1 MKTHVRVPVL
11 IGIIC
16 FLLLPSSSFS
26 QQKAKV
32 DSLLSA
38 AEEAETDSAAAN
50 TYRKL
55 FNTYVVSD
63 MDSAEIF
70 LALEMEYATK
80 AGNQSMIAD
89 ANEDYA
95 RIAWQR
101 NKMPEALGY
110 LQATLSLREKVGDE
124 KAIANCENNIGII
137 YWNMKNT
144 DEALKH
150 YRKSMAIRIK
160 LNDSA
165 GIAASY
171 GNMGLIYREVGKID
185 SADLYYRRAMVIREI
200 LGDPRTL
207 AISYSNLAILYLDS
221 DPDSAIMY
229 TEKSM
234 AAHKS
239 TNDMYGYVGCL
250 NNLGVAY
257 RNKGMLDKAEEA
269 QKEAAR
275 MSIELDNKEV
285 MKNAYGELASIY
297 AEKGDYS
304 VAYRYFNMMDSL
316 KDLIYD
322 ENISQQVTE
331 AGTKY
336 ETEKKQREND
346 QLKASAEQDALM
358 QKFLIALVVLGV
370 IVAISLTYAYFNK
383 RKSNQQ
389 LALQN
394 AQIESQKKEI
404 TDSIN
409 YAQRIQQA
417 ILPPESALKKH
428 FPDAFVFYLPKAI
441 VSGDFWWLLEK
452 DNYVFVGIA
461 DCTGHG
467 VPGAFMSMLGMEMLN
482 DIARETAEP
491 SEILAQLSSAIK
503 RSLRQTSGETQ
514 SRDGMDIALMRF
526 DLKSHELVYAGAN
539 RPLWIR
545 KANGDVLEFTPT
557 KAPIGGPAEENQ
569 QYESHK
575 ISLGTGD
582 TLYAFTDG
590 YADQF
595 GGTKGKK
602 LKTSGMRVLLEQY
615 AMLPLVL
622 QEQELAGHFHR
633 WRGSLEQVDD
643 VLVCGIRI

>member
-1 MKTHVRVPVL
+1 MKTHVRIPL
-11 IGIIC
+11 ILGIFL
-16 FLLLPSSSFS
+16 FLLPTIAFS
-26 QQKAKV
+26 QKAKV
-32 DSLLSA
+32 DSLLNA
-38 AEEAETDSAAAN
+38 AEEAETDSAIAK
-50 TYRKL
+50 TYRQL
-55 FNTYVVSD
+55 FSTYVVSD
-63 MDSAEIF
+63 MDSAELF

-80 AGNQSMIAD
+80 AGNTTMIAD

-110 LQATLSLREKVGDE
+110 LQTTLSLREKIGDE

-150 YRKSMAIRIK
+150 YRKSMAMRIK

-171 GNMGLIYREVGKID
+171 GNMGLVYREIGKID
-185 SADLYYRRAMVIREI
+185 SADLYYRRSLVIREV
-200 LGDPRTL
+200 LGDPRML
-207 AISYSNLAILYLDS
+207 AIAYSNLAILYLDN
-221 DPDSAIMY
+221 DPDSAIIY
-229 TEKSM
+229 IEKSI
-234 AAHKS
+234 AQHNL
-239 TNDMYGYVGCL
+239 TNDKFGYAGSL

-257 RNKGMLDKAEEA
+257 RNKGMLDKAEEV
-269 QKEAAR
+269 QREAAR
-275 MSIELDNKEV
+275 LCIELDNKDV
-285 MKNAYGELASIY
+285 LKNAYGELATIN

-304 VAYRYFNMMDSL
+304 EAYRYFNLKDSV
-316 KDLIYD
+316 KDLIYN

-331 AGTKY
+331 AGAKY
-336 ETEKKQREND
+336 ESEKKQRSID
-346 QLKASAEQDALM
+346 QLNASAEQDALLK
-358 QKFLIALVVLGV
+358 KFLIALVVLGV

-417 ILPPESALKKH
+417 ILPPESSLKKH

-482 DIARETAEP
+482 DIARETSEP
-491 SEILAQLSSAIK
+491 SEILAQLSLAIK

-545 KANGDVLEFTPT
+545 KANGDVQEFSPT

-575 ISLGTGD
+575 ISLSTGD

-602 LKTSGMRVLLEQY
+602 LKTSGMRALLEQY

>member
-1 MKTHVRVPVL
+1 MKTHIRTPFFLGIFL
-11 IGIIC
+11 ILIQ
-16 FLLLPSSSFS
+16 LTSFA
-26 QQKAKV
+26 QQKAKI
-32 DSLLSA
+32 DSLLEV
-38 AEEAETDSAAAN
+38 AEDAETDSAAAN

-55 FNTYVVSD
+55 FNAFVVSD

-80 AGNQSMIAD
+80 SGKPTLIAD

-110 LQATLSLREKVGDE
+110 LQTTLSLREKVGDQ
-124 KAIANCENNIGII
+124 KSIANCENNIGII
-137 YWNMKNT
+137 YWNMKNS

-150 YRKSMAIRIK
+150 YRKSMAMRMQ

-165 GIAASY
+165 GMAASY
-171 GNMGLIYREVGKID
+171 GNMGLIFRESGKAD
-185 SADLYYRRAMVIREI
+185 SADLYYRRSTQLREI
-200 LGDPRTL
+200 LGDQQAL
-207 AISYSNLAILYLDS
+207 AIAYSNMAILYITS
-221 DPDSAIMY
+221 DPDSAILY

-234 AAHKS
+234 AAHKAF
-239 TNDMYGYVGCL
+239 NDMYGYAGCL

-257 RNKGMLDKAEEA
+257 RNKGLLEKAEEA

-275 MSIELDNKEV
+275 LSIELDNKEV
-285 MKNAYGELASIY
+285 MKNAFGELASIN
-297 AEKGDYS
+297 AEKGNYAE
-304 VAYRYFNMMDSL
+304 AYRYFNLKDSL
-316 KDLIYD
+316 KDLIYN

-331 AGTKY
+331 AGAKY
-336 ETEKKQREND
+336 ESEKKQHEND
-346 QLKASAEQDALM
+346 QLKADAEEDAMLN
-358 QKFLIALVVLGV
+358 KFLIALALLGA
-370 IVAISLTYAYFNK
+370 IVTGSLFYAYRNK

-417 ILPPESALKKH
+417 ILPPETTLKKH
-428 FPDAFVFYLPKAI
+428 FPDSFVFYLPKAI
-441 VSGDFWWLLEK
+441 VSGDFWWMLEK

-482 DIARETAEP
+482 DIARETSEP
-491 SEILAQLSSAIK
+491 SEILARLSSAIK
-503 RSLRQTSGETQ
+503 RSLRQTSAETQ
-514 SRDGMDIALMRF
+514 SRDGMDIALLRF
-526 DLKSHELVYAGAN
+526 NLNTRELVYAGAN

-545 KANGDVLEFTPT
+545 KASGDVVELSAT
-557 KAPIGGPAEENQ
+557 KAPIGGPADDSQ

-575 ISLGTGD
+575 IALATGD

-602 LKTSGMRVLLEQY
+602 LKTSGMRGLLEQH
-615 AMLPLVL
+615 AMLPMVL
-622 QEQELAGHFHR
+622 QEQELSAHFHR
-633 WRGSLEQVDD
+633 WRGNLEQVDD

>member
-1 MKTHVRVPVL
+1 VKTHVRISL
-11 IGIIC
+11 ILGI
-16 FLLLPSSSFS
+16 FLLLFPFVSFS
-26 QQKAKV
+26 QQAKI
-32 DSLLSA
+32 DSLLNA
-38 AEEAETDSAAAN
+38 AEDAETDSAIAN
-50 TYRKL
+50 IYRKL

-80 AGNQSMIAD
+80 AGNTTMIAD

-110 LQATLSLREKVGDE
+110 LQTTLSLREKVGDN
-124 KAIANCENNIGII
+124 KSIANCENNIGII

-150 YRKSMAIRIK
+150 YRKSMAMRIK

-171 GNMGLIYREVGKID
+171 GNMGLVYREIGKMD
-185 SADLYYRRAMVIREI
+185 SADLYYRRSTVIREI
-200 LGDPRTL
+200 LGDPRML
-207 AISYSNLAILYLDS
+207 AIAYSNLAILYLKS
-221 DPDSAIMY
+221 DPDSAIIY
-229 TEKSM
+229 IEKSL
-234 AAHKS
+234 AQHKV
-239 TNDMYGYVGCL
+239 TNDQFGIAGSL

-257 RNKGMLDKAEEA
+257 RNKGMLDKAEEI
-269 QKEAAR
+269 QKESAR
-275 MSIELDNKEV
+275 LCIELDNKDV
-285 MKNAYGELASIY
+285 MKNAFGELATIY
-297 AEKGDYS
+297 AEKGNYAE
-304 VAYRYFNMMDSL
+304 AYRYFNMKDSV
-316 KDLIYD
+316 KDLVYN

-331 AGTKY
+331 AGAKY
-336 ETEKKQREND
+336 ESEKKQRNID
-346 QLKASAEQDALM
+346 QLNASAEQDALLK
-358 QKFLIALVVLGV
+358 KFLIALVALGV

-383 RKSNQQ
+383 RKSNHQ

-428 FPDAFVFYLPKAI
+428 FPDGFVFYLPKAI

-482 DIARETAEP
+482 DIARETSDP
-491 SEILAQLSSAIK
+491 SEILAQLSLAIK

-526 DLKSHELVYAGAN
+526 NLKSNELVYAGAN
-539 RPLWIR
+539 RPLWVR
-545 KANGDVLEFTPT
+545 KANGDVQEFSPT

-575 ISLGTGD
+575 ILLGTGD

-595 GGTKGKK
+595 GGAKGKK
-602 LKTSGMRVLLEQY
+602 LKTSGMRVLLEQF

-622 QEQELAGHFHR
+622 QEQELAAHFHR